1 MDPRNKEVRDVLLE
15 AQKILQLV
23 SDTNVTQLEAIKQVV
38 QEKDKA
44 MEELVSSLDRVK
56 KDLSRKETSE
66 QANVLRARAAEKEA
80 SDLKK

>member
-15 AQKILQLV
+15 AQKILHLV